1 MKRINSKKIKQ
12 LIQYFKNK
20 GLLNRNPR
28 VLGLF
33 ISEKEKDYF
42 LETIE
47 KIENQI
53 DDVPIV
59 PGIQTHT
66 SEEIFPT
73 AGISFELLQIGGKY
87 GLFTLALKYM
97 YKKYGRSNKKPL
109 SGYNYAILIREKK
122 IPEMY
127 RNLGLPQNVDRNE
140 FVKSMI
146 LIHEFVHVVEMETH
160 QRLFPETSKECLQME
175 LNIIKELSK
184 TFLGVRFREGQ
195 AVE

>member
-1 MKRINSKKIKQ
+1 MKRISSKKIKQ
-12 LIQYFKNK
+12 LRRYFKNK

-28 VLGLF
+28 VLGLL

-59 PGIQTHT
+59 PGIQTHA
-66 SEEIFPT
+66 SEEIFST
-73 AGISFELLQIGGKY
+73 AGITFKLLQIGGKY
-87 GLFTLALKYM
+87 GLYTLALEYM
-97 YKKYGRSNKKPL
+97 YKKYGRFNKKPL
-109 SGYNYAILIREKK
+109 SDYNYTILIREEK

-140 FVKSMI
+140 FVKSMV

-160 QRLFPETSKECLQME
+160 QRLFPESSKECLQME
-175 LNIIKELSK
+175 LSIIKELSK
-184 TFLGVRFREGQ
+184 KFLRVG
-195 AVE
+195 